1 MILVSLTWYVI
12 IGCTNKNRGTVSSL
26 PVEASI
32 VSVEPLY
39 VEMFLCFQD
48 IWIYTFNPLQNT
60 PPHVC
65 HTVTT
70 HCEVTARYFCHYL
83 SFDIIPMLAVAIL
96 EAKSRAAHIFALGEA
111 WTVRS
116 DTLPV
121 IDDITVLTCHKI
133 SDSVAVAWCQAN
145 YFRGGRE
152 SVGADGTLS
161 FIANTTRS
169 PTRCRSCCP
178 GRPGR

>member
-1 MILVSLTWYVI
+1 MYTY
-12 IGCTNKNRGTVSSL
+12 NKSSGTFSSL

-32 VSVEPLY
+32 ISVEPLY
-39 VEMFLCFQD
+39 VEMFPCFQD
-48 IWIYTFNPLQNT
+48 IWIYTFDLLQNT

-96 EAKSRAAHIFALGEA
+96 EAKSRAAHIFTLGEA
-111 WTVRS
+111 WTVRP

-121 IDDITVLTCHKI
+121 IDDVTVLTCHKI
-133 SDSVAVAWCQAN
+133 SDSVAVA
-145 YFRGGRE
+145 
-152 SVGADGTLS
+152 
-161 FIANTTRS
+161 
-169 PTRCRSCCP
+169 
-178 GRPGR
+178 